1 MAKALREYSRKKQN
15 WIKGKRCAVIPHL
28 PATDIHHMKGRVGY
42 ADQWAR
48 DNDVPLLIDER
59 HWLPVSRAGH
69 MRIEENPAW
78 ARKMGYSE
86 NRSEIV
92 K

>member
-1 MAKALREYSRKKQN
+1 MSKALGEYSRKKKK
-15 WIKGKRCAVIPHL
+15 WIKGKRCAVRPHL
-28 PATDIHHMKGRVGY
+28 PATDIHHKKGRVGY

-59 HWLPVSRAGH
+59 HWLPVSRVGH
-69 MRIEENPAW
+69 MQIEENPVW